1 MCFPKLVDE
10 NNTMMKHLQNH
21 APTLFLLLL
30 LALIIALFFSPP
42 SARLLSTLI
51 IVFGIGTAILF
62 TVHANWQKHKEGELA
77 HSEFL
82 RNTIIDLLGLGLVM
96 GAAVW
101 LGSLT
106 GAYVGTAWGNIP
118 GIVAAMLVGFAVAFI
133 AGKLWEEVIAPMKA
147 KAA

>member
-1 MCFPKLVDE
+1 MRKKESDKMLKLLQ
-10 NNTMMKHLQNH
+10 KH
-21 APTLFLLLL
+21 ASTISLLLL
-30 LALIIALFFSPP
+30 LALVIAFFFSPSTVP
-42 SARLLSTLI
+42 LLSTVI
-51 IVFGIGTAILF
+51 IVFGVGTAILF
-62 TVHANWQKHKEGELA
+62 AIHANWQKHKEGELP

-106 GAYVGTAWGNIP
+106 GAYAGTALGSIP

-147 KAA
+147 KTA